1 MIMSSKPIVVGT
13 DGSEQALYAVEW
25 ATLEA
30 VRRRLPL
37 RIVSVT
43 VMPSRMR
50 APNASAATV
59 AHYLREYARQAL
71 DAAARRAGE
80 LVPEHTAETELLD
93 GAPAAALLEAAA
105 DASLL
110 VVGAHGGSA
119 LGAMVLGSVSR
130 YAALHAPCPIVVARQ
145 ETMAAHGKV
154 LAGVADP
161 AHADDALSFAFEEA
175 SLRGSRLTAVHVV
188 YQFPLETFRPGPEI
202 NLADGTVLSSVQA
215 RAPELPQEDGPAAEL
230 ATAVAPWHEKYPQV
244 RVRRDV
250 VWGHP
255 ARVLADYSSR
265 ADLLVI
271 GRHGHDEKGVRLGA
285 IQHPVLAHAHSPVAI
300 IPSTR

>member
-1 MIMSSKPIVVGT
+1 MSSKPIVVGT
-13 DGSEQALYAVEW
+13 DGSEQALFAVEW
-25 ATLEA
+25 AALEA
-30 VRRRLPL
+30 ARRQLPL
-37 RIVSVT
+37 RIVSVP

-50 APNASAATV
+50 EPNASPATV
-59 AHYLREYARQAL
+59 AHYLRENAREAL
-71 DAAARRAGE
+71 DAADRRVKE
-80 LVPEHTAETELLD
+80 LVPEHAAETELLS
-93 GAPAAALLEAAA
+93 GAPAVALIEAAA

-130 YAALHAPCPIVVARQ
+130 YAALHAPCPIVVTRQ
-145 ETMAAHGKV
+145 ENMAAHGQV
-154 LAGVADP
+154 VVGVADP
-161 AHADDALSFAFEEA
+161 AHADDALAFAFEEA
-175 SLRGSRLTAVHVV
+175 ALRRSRLTAVHVV
-188 YQFPLETFRPGPEI
+188 YQFPIEAYRPGPEI
-202 NLADGTVLSSVQA
+202 TLADGTVLFSA
-215 RAPELPQEDGPAAEL
+215 ETGGAEPPHDDGASAEL
-230 ATAVAPWHEKYPQV
+230 SAAVARWHEKYPEV

-271 GRHGHDEKGVRLGA
+271 GRHAHPEGHLRLAA
-285 IQHPVLAHAHSPVAI
+285 IQHPVLAHAHAPVAI

>member
-25 ATLEA
+25 AALEA

-37 RIVSVT
+37 RIVSVP

-50 APNASAATV
+50 APNASPTTV
-59 AHYLREYARQAL
+59 AHYLREN
-71 DAAARRAGE
+71 ARRALETAVQRAKE
-80 LVPEHTAETELLD
+80 LVPEHTPETELLD
-93 GAPAAALLEAAA
+93 GPPAVALLRAAA

-130 YAALHAPCPIVVARQ
+130 YAGLHAPCPIVVARQ
-145 ETMAAHGKV
+145 DTMAAHGKV
-154 LAGVADP
+154 VVAVADS

-175 SLRGSRLTAVHVV
+175 ALRGARLTAVHVV
-188 YQFPLETFRPGPEI
+188 YQFPLEAYRPGPEI
-202 NLADGTVLSSVQA
+202 MLADGTVLSSA
-215 RAPELPQEDGPAAEL
+215 EAGAAEPPQDDGASAEL
-230 ATAVAPWHEKYPQV
+230 AAAVAPWHEKYPQV

-255 ARVLADYSSR
+255 GRVLADYSSR

-271 GRHGHDEKGVRLGA
+271 GRHGHAEEGVRLGA

-300 IPSTR
+300 IPSNH

>member
-1 MIMSSKPIVVGT
+1 MSSKPIVVGT
-13 DGSEQALYAVEW
+13 DGSDQALIAVEW

-37 RIVSVT
+37 RIVAVPL
-43 VMPSRMR
+43 MPSRMH
-50 APNASAATV
+50 ATSASPVTV
-59 AHYLREYARQAL
+59 AHYLRENAIQAI
-71 DAAARRAGE
+71 DTATRRAKE
-80 LVPEHTAETELLD
+80 LVPEHTPENKLLG
-93 GAPAAALLEAAA
+93 GAPAAALIEAAK
-105 DASLL
+105 DASML

-145 ETMAAHGKV
+145 ESMAAHGKV
-154 LAGVADP
+154 VAGVADP
-161 AHADDALSFAFEEA
+161 AHADDALAFAFEEA
-175 SLRGSRLTAVHVV
+175 AMRHSRLTAVHVV
-188 YQFPLETFRPGPEI
+188 YQFPIEAYRPGPEI
-202 NLADGTVLSSVQA
+202 TLADGTVLSSVETGA
-215 RAPELPQEDGPAAEL
+215 AEPPTDDGASAEL
-230 ATAVAPWHEKYPQV
+230 ATAVARWHDKYPQV

-271 GRHGHDEKGVRLGA
+271 GRHGPAEGELRLGA

-300 IPSTR
+300 IPSTH